1 MVNAVTLNMTG
12 IILSGGE
19 NRRMGTDK
27 AFLTISGKPIIEHIL
42 AVLRGICRR
51 VIIVTN
57 SPERYAS
64 YGAMIIP
71 DAVDLRGPLT
81 GIYSGIARSDE
92 EYNFVVA
99 CDMPFLNSGLI
110 SYMGEQARGHDVALP
125 RIGALVEPLH
135 AVYHRGVLPRIE
147 SRLRGAQRDIRG
159 MLEGMKVRYITGE
172 EIDRF
177 DPERRSFR
185 NLNTRKEYEEAL
197 CSDWGCR
204 NS

>member
-27 AFLTISGKPIIEHIL
+27 AFLTISGKPLIEHIL
-42 AVLRGICRR
+42 AVLRGVCRR

-57 SPERYAS
+57 SPERYVS
-64 YGAMIIP
+64 YDALVITDAM
-71 DAVDLRGPLT
+71 DLRGPLT
-81 GIYSGIARSDE
+81 GIYSGIARSDD

-99 CDMPFLNSGLI
+99 CDMPLLNAGLI
-110 SYMGEQARGHDVALP
+110 SYMGEQARGYDVALP
-125 RIGALVEPLH
+125 RVGVLVEPLH

-147 SRLRGAQRDIRG
+147 SRLRGDRRDIRG
-159 MLEGMKVRYITGE
+159 ILEGANVRYITEE

-185 NLNTRKEYEEAL
+185 NLNTRSEYEEAL
-197 CSDWGCR
+197 CSD
-204 NS
+204 